1 MMEVGLTMMLGIGP
15 VQAAC
20 RKTFQQT
27 FHIYIYIIYIYYIYI
42 YIYISNPPVHPSMIQ
57 QQARRISPVRFS
69 FDGLQNQLRSDLWS
83 AQISVVVQH
92 GALVACD
99 IHHNK
104 LHNEEW
110 FGNKIFHVDTFII
123 FHQLVRAWSGNVNK
137 FRFSVSLSLP
147 SRLFSLLPLSGQLA
161 KGFERY
167 THITSRHYMSLRSSL

>member
-1 MMEVGLTMMLGIGP
+1 MEVGLAMMLGIGP

-20 RKTFQQT
+20 RKPSNKPS
-27 FHIYIYIIYIYYIYI
+27 IYIYI
-42 YIYISNPPVHPSMIQ
+42 YIYNPPVHPSMIQ
-57 QQARRISPVRFS
+57 QQARRISPVRFF
-69 FDGLQNQLRSDLWS
+69 FDGLQNQLRSDLRR
-83 AQISVVVQH
+83 AQICVVVQH

-123 FHQLVRAWSGNVNK
+123 FRQLVRAWSGNVNK

-147 SRLFSLLPLSGQLA
+147 SRLFSLPLSGQLA

-167 THITSRHYMSLRSSL
+167 SHITSRHYMSLRSSL